1 MNIDE
6 HDTMRPKSDP
16 SHDLLSASD
25 DRAVNVVV
33 GTGASRDEVLE
44 RFDEFTLTSARPR
57 WRIGAGALVVVV
69 LVILA
74 AAIGVQA
81 FNPASTVSIAAEE
94 KASASATLD
103 LAPATTASARLLVHV
118 MGAVAKPG
126 VYELPAGARLVDAVA
141 AAGGVS
147 ADADTSLVNL
157 ARPIADG
164 EQLRIP
170 RVGESPASAEAPSG
184 ATNDSSGGTG
194 TSAGTGVGSGLVNL
208 NTASA
213 SELEALPRI
222 GPAMAER
229 IIDYREQHGGF
240 SSVDELKNVTGIGD
254 ATFEQIAPHVTV

>member
-6 HDTMRPKSDP
+6 HNTRRPKSDP
-16 SHDLLSASD
+16 FHDLLSASD
-25 DRAVNVVV
+25 EQAVDVVA
-33 GTGASRDEVLE
+33 GAATPRDEVLE

-81 FNPASTVSIAAEE
+81 FNPATTVSIAAEDE
-94 KASASATLD
+94 VSVPSALVV
-103 LAPATTASARLLVHV
+103 APATTASARLLVHV

-126 VYELPAGARLVDAVA
+126 VYELPEGARLLDAVA

-170 RVGESPASAEAPSG
+170 RVGESPAPAEAPSG
-184 ATNDSSGGTG
+184 ATNDGASVPGP
-194 TSAGTGVGSGLVNL
+194 SAGAGAGSGLVNL

-229 IIDYREQHGGF
+229 IIDYREQQGGF